1 MLHVA
6 SWTETLP
13 MMISGMLGIILVMGI
28 IVLLVMALNKLT
40 SRKERERVSGA
51 RRGLGRPLLAP
62 RLAT

>member
-40 SRKERERVSGA
+40 SRK
-51 RRGLGRPLLAP
+51 
-62 RLAT
+62 